1 MTSYRNSPS
10 SPVLCPGPFISH
22 SNFYLVNFEG
32 FDFMF
37 LSFLT
42 FLILGLVSLVLDT
55 LLKFSTLYPHLSY
68 GALLSV
74 LSRFFITFII
84 TDSQKVLISVCC
96 MVSRSFESLLV
107 LSILSFLGVDL

>member
-1 MTSYRNSPS
+1 
-10 SPVLCPGPFISH
+10 
-22 SNFYLVNFEG
+22 
-32 FDFMF
+32 MF